1 MHNLGTVE
9 TYRGTNSSYPGC
21 WAYADLLQVG
31 VRNGLKVYETRS
43 HFDGWAIVSSPLI
56 LSHDVNNDTPV
67 METIWDIIPIGKC
80 LPSVRGPCLSVHVK
94 TDW

>member
-31 VRNGLKVYETRS
+31 VRNGLNVYETRS

-56 LSHDVNNDTPV
+56 LSHV
-67 METIWDIIPIGKC
+67 M
-80 LPSVRGPCLSVHVK
+80 
-94 TDW
+94 